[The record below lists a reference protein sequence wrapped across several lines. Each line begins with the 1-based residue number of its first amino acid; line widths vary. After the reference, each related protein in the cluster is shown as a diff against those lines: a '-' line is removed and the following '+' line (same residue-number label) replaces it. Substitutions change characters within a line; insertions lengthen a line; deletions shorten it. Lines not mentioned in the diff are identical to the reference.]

1 MLQSDD
7 LLWRE
12 LRYAW
17 GTAAGTS
24 RYIQQWSKVER
35 STADIWED
43 VYEDFCDGTQVWSAG
58 IALLPHL
65 TNLASMSIGTAKAHH
80 LLFAA
85 AILLHCVTLDGGRI
99 RNLTKVLPNGDV
111 SPNRKLLSQ
120 MKCWIREAQVQGKT
134 LIPHLFAIPRKK
146 KRETDDL
153 MLVLTAFDGFPSL
166 IQLELPDIDDSE

>member
-7 LLWRE
+7 SLWRE
-12 LRYAW
+12 LCYAW

-35 STADIWED
+35 STADIWEG

-85 AILLHCVTLDGGRI
+85 AI
-99 RNLTKVLPNGDV
+99 V
-111 SPNRKLLSQ
+111 SSPGAGWLQ
-120 MKCWIREAQVQGKT
+120 QA
-134 LIPHLFAIPRKK
+134 
-146 KRETDDL
+146 
-153 MLVLTAFDGFPSL
+153 LVHKPPL
-166 IQLELPDIDDSE
+166 